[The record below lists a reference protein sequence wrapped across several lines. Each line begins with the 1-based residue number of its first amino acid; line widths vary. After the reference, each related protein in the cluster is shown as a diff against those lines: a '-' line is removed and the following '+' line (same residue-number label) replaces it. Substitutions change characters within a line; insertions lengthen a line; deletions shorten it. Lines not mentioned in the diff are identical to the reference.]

1 MSSSPFY
8 AVRYEPGELWLLD
21 QTALPMEERYVR
33 CRTVEEVAR
42 AIETMVVRG
51 APAIGLA
58 AAYGM
63 CVAARTKEPLESAR
77 ARLART
83 RPTAVN
89 LFQALECMCSVEPS
103 AESLEAEAH
112 RLFEEDAS
120 ASRRIGELG
129 AELVPESATILTH
142 CNAGALATAVLGTA
156 LAVIRA
162 AHASGKRVRVFA
174 DETRP
179 RLQGAR
185 LTAWEL
191 MKDGI
196 DVTVIPDGAAAHF
209 IGRGEIDLAV
219 VGADRI
225 ARNGDVANKI
235 GTRGVAACMHLA
247 DRPFYVAAP
256 WTTFDLSCA
265 DGEAIPIEERD
276 GLEVTH
282 IGAEALTAPG
292 AKVRNPAFDVT
303 PAAWVRALITERGV
317 IRAPLAAGISERK

>member
-1 MSSSPFY
+1 MSASFF
-8 AVRYEPGELWLLD
+8 ALRYQAGELILLD
-21 QTALPMEERYVR
+21 QTLLPMEERYQR

-42 AIETMVVRG
+42 AIEQMVVRG

-58 AAYGM
+58 AAYGL
-63 CVAARTKEPLESAR
+63 CLAARAGEPLEA
-77 ARLART
+77 AHERLART

-89 LFQALECMCSVEPS
+89 LFYALSRMAKVAPEVE
-103 AESLEAEAH
+103 ALEAEAD
-112 RLFEEDAS
+112 RMFAEDAA
-120 ASRRIGELG
+120 ASRTIGELG
-129 AELVPESATILTH
+129 ADLVPEGATILTH
-142 CNAGALATAVLGTA
+142 CNAGALATAALGTA
-156 LAVIRA
+156 LAVIRV
-162 AHASGKRVRVFA
+162 AHERGKKLRVFA

-209 IGRGEIDLAV
+209 IGRGEVDLAI
-219 VGADRI
+219 VGSDRI
-225 ARNGDVANKI
+225 AQNGDVANKI

-256 WTTFDLSCA
+256 WSTVDLHCP
-265 DGEAIPIEERD
+265 DGASIVIEERSAA
-276 GLEVTH
+276 EVTH
-282 IGAEALTAPG
+282 IGAEGLTAPG

-303 PAAWVRALITERGV
+303 PAEWVRAIVTDRGI
-317 IRAPLAAGISERK
+317 IRAPLASGINERK